1 MKKSAEHSRSRRSI
15 GKGKRGKGWRS
26 HRRGPVPADC
36 IRSATTATADHA
48 RPGTVSGPAADH
60 RRTATTTGTEGQR
73 TGSGPGSRR
82 LSSGCTSAAW
92 SVVAFAT
99 KKGGNC
105 CPNCLLWQQFRHL
118 QQVFAL
124 SETRPA
130 TPPPLQWHQLTTA
143 PAGWGV
149 VYRPEHRIG
158 AESLH
163 NSSPFSHVLTPVS
176 FSPDIG
182 GRFRKPEAKNEK
194 VKKGSKKIFIKTLRL
209 CGEYVL
215 RLRGAGG
222 AQAVGR

>member
-1 MKKSAEHSRSRRSI
+1 MKKNAEHSRRCQSI
-15 GKGKRGKGWRS
+15 GQGKKGKGWRS
-26 HRRGPVPADC
+26 HRRGSVPADC
-36 IRSATTATADHA
+36 IGPTSTATADHA
-48 RPGTVSGPAADH
+48 RRETVSGAAAEH

-73 TGSGPGSRR
+73 TDRGPGSRR
-82 LSSGCTSAAW
+82 LSSGCTRAELA
-92 SVVAFAT
+92 VVAFTT

-105 CPNCLLWQQFRHL
+105 CHNKQLWQQFRHL

-163 NSSPFSHVLTPVS
+163 NSSPSPHVLIPVALS
-176 FSPDIG
+176 SPFKG
-182 GRFRKPEAKNEK
+182 G
-194 VKKGSKKIFIKTLRL
+194 V
-209 CGEYVL
+209 V
-215 RLRGAGG
+215 
-222 AQAVGR
+222 

>member
-1 MKKSAEHSRSRRSI
+1 MKKSAEHSRRTGSN
-15 GKGKRGKGWRS
+15 GQGERGKGWRS

-60 RRTATTTGTEGQR
+60 RRTATTTSTESQR
-73 TGSGPGSRR
+73 TDRGPGSRL
-82 LSSGCTSAAW
+82 LSSGCTRAARAT
-92 SVVAFAT
+92 VAFAT

-118 QQVFAL
+118 QHVFAL

-130 TPPPLQWHQLTTA
+130 APPPLQWPRLTSWTA
-143 PAGWGV
+143 DHGPGWGV
-149 VYRPEHRIG
+149 VYRPGHRIG

-163 NSSPFSHVLTPVS
+163 NSSPSSHVLTPVS

-182 GRFRKPEAKNEK
+182 G
-194 VKKGSKKIFIKTLRL
+194 V
-209 CGEYVL
+209 V
-215 RLRGAGG
+215 
-222 AQAVGR
+222 